1 MQIVEILAP
10 VFLVVVLGAVLRR
23 LSVVPEEFG
32 PQANRLV
39 YWVALPVLLFRKL
52 SAPGEAA
59 EGAFALSAVM
69 ASGTVAAIAAAYCV
83 ALLLGLPK
91 RSVGSFVQA
100 SFRGNLAYVGL
111 PVVML
116 SLDNTHGSPPA
127 AAAVVALG
135 PVVVLYNIAAILVLK
150 LGAGQGSGAGSASIV
165 RQIVTNPLIVAIA
178 AGLCWSRIGPATP
191 VFMARTLDLIAAVAL
206 PLALLGVGGSLADTR
221 LSGRIAP
228 SVWSASIKLVVAPA
242 AGWATGHAIGME
254 PRALQVA
261 VLFLACPTAV
271 ASYVLAE
278 QLGGDA
284 ELTGGTVVVS
294 TILSAAALAAAL
306 VLL

>member
-1 MQIVEILAP
+1 
-10 VFLVVVLGAVLRR
+10 
-23 LSVVPEEFG
+23 
-32 PQANRLV
+32 
-39 YWVALPVLLFRKL
+39 
-52 SAPGEAA
+52 
-59 EGAFALSAVM
+59 
-69 ASGTVAAIAAAYCV
+69 
-83 ALLLGLPK
+83 
-91 RSVGSFVQA
+91 
-100 SFRGNLAYVGL
+100 
-111 PVVML
+111 
-116 SLDNTHGSPPA
+116 
-127 AAAVVALG
+127 
-135 PVVVLYNIAAILVLK
+135 
-150 LGAGQGSGAGSASIV
+150 
-165 RQIVTNPLIVAIA
+165 
-178 AGLCWSRIGPATP
+178 
-191 VFMARTLDLIAAVAL
+191 VAL